1 MAIYKQKG
9 SEVWWMSF
17 SFKCKQIRKSTGVK
31 NKKFAEEIYC
41 KTKSQYLDG
50 TALEITNSTGRTF
63 DELIK
68 RYLDEV
74 TPNKKPGTQRDD
86 RRYAENWFDFF
97 GDCLLNDITSDPMK
111 NFRKFMKIYQI
122 G

>member
-17 SFKCKQIRKSTGVK
+17 SFKGRQIRKSTGAK

-50 TALEITNSTGRTF
+50 TALEIANSTSRTF

-74 TPNKKPGTQRDD
+74 TPNKKPG
-86 RRYAENWFDFF
+86 
-97 GDCLLNDITSDPMK
+97 
-111 NFRKFMKIYQI
+111 KI
-122 G
+122 GRAHV